1 MQKEPNEVKE
11 KKMDEKI
18 QNNVRTDLSALKEAE
33 AIANKEFA
41 AIEAGITP
49 EMQAAAEYYAKF
61 GGQALR
67 DRAKA
72 HPLHPLLLNKEGKG
86 IFYTGDLTGI
96 KAQVGNGK
104 TLAASLFASAILG
117 GADDFRLYPT
127 TQKCKV
133 IYIDTELSDTLTDT
147 FAERVLNRIPTDRQ
161 QDFFYVN
168 TQHSELATSQAKK
181 EFVKSFVDYQIKSYP
196 DYNFFVIFDGI
207 VELIDDSNGMV
218 ECKQFVQDLCEFAAN
233 RPINIFSVIHENQG
247 DNGGKATG
255 NIGSFLYKKVREMYK
270 VSRSGDIF
278 TIENN
283 GNKNG
288 TKYQYGS
295 GVSPIAFTIGEHWS
309 LQPADIP
316 VKESAQDKAAMIWQ
330 AIFKDTK
337 EWHRSNLMDKYQQ
350 LRGVSQDAA
359 KKAIASAVKNG
370 MLTKNAVTGTYILT
384 DDNKWGK

>member
-1 MQKEPNEVKE
+1 
-11 KKMDEKI
+11 MDEKI
-18 QNNVRTDLSALKEAE
+18 QNNVRTDLSAINEAV

-49 EMQAAAEYYAKF
+49 EMQAAAAYYAKF

-67 DRAKA
+67 ERAKA

-86 IFYTGDLTGI
+86 IFYVGDLTGI

-104 TLAASLFASAILG
+104 TLAASLFATAILG
-117 GADDFRLYPT
+117 GAEDFRLCPT

-147 FAERVLNRIPTDRQ
+147 FAERVKNRIPSDRQ
-161 QDFFYVN
+161 QDFLYVN

-196 DYNFFVIFDGI
+196 DYTFFVILDGI
-207 VELIDDSNGMV
+207 VELIDDSNAMV
-218 ECKQFVQDLCEFAAN
+218 ECKQFVQDLCEYAAN
-233 RPINIFSVIHENQG
+233 RPVNIFSVIHENQG

-270 VSRSGDIF
+270 VSRSNDTF

-295 GVSPIAFTIGEHWS
+295 GVSPIAFTIGENWS
-309 LQPADIP
+309 IQPAEVP
-316 VKESAQDKAAMIWQ
+316 LKESATDKAAMIWQ
-330 AIFKDTK
+330 EIFKNTK
-337 EWHRSNLMDKYQQ
+337 EWHYGNLVAKYQQ
-350 LRGVSQDAA
+350 VKGVTDNAA
-359 KKAIASAVKNG
+359 KAAIRKAV
-370 MLTKNAVTGTYILT
+370 NADIIQKTESGTYILV
-384 DDNKWGK
+384 

>member
-1 MQKEPNEVKE
+1 MEG
-11 KKMDEKI
+11 KMDNNI
-18 QNNVRTDLSALKEAE
+18 QNNVKTDLSALKEAE
-33 AIANKEFA
+33 EIAQKEFA

-72 HPLHPLLLNKEGKG
+72 HPLTPLLLNKEGKG
-86 IFYTGDLTGI
+86 IFHVGDLTGI

-117 GADDFRLYPT
+117 GAEDFRLTPT
-127 TQKCKV
+127 TKKCKV

-161 QDFFYVN
+161 QDFLYVN

-181 EFVKSFVDYQIKSYP
+181 EFVKSFIDYQIKSFP
-196 DYNFFVIFDGI
+196 EYNFFVILDGI
-207 VELIDDSNGMV
+207 VELIDDSNSIV
-218 ECKQFVQDLCEFAAN
+218 ESKQFVQDLCEYAAN
-233 RPINIFSVIHENQG
+233 RPVNIFSVIHENQG

-255 NIGSFLYKKVREMYK
+255 NIGSFLYKKVREMFK
-270 VSRSGDIF
+270 VSRSNDTF
-278 TIENN
+278 TIENY
-283 GNKNG
+283 GNRNG

-309 LQPADIP
+309 IQPAEVP
-316 VKESAQDKAAMIWQ
+316 VKESAADKAAMIWQ
-330 AIFKDTK
+330 EIFKDTK
-337 EWHRSNLMDKYQQ
+337 EWHRSNLMEKYQQ

-359 KKAIASAVKNG
+359 KKAIASAVRNG